1 MIFQKKIIIG
11 SIMSFVATAVG
22 VIAVFFPDLFNM
34 QKKKMETLS
43 LEIRNSKDFEVLDNF
58 LQERMKDKKIFSL
71 NVDLCDGEKLAQ
83 DYLYLYYGGEQ
94 DAAETISNGSDYE
107 HFLNTYDIK
116 RIALVKYKP
125 EEHCDRQSNDRMR
138 ECTKREYYFPER
150 AYNMNFLG
158 TSGNKFNNKC
168 IFKSY
173 SSAGNNNLDHSIKI
187 KGFFI
192 FPNDNEGAY
201 LQDNRT
207 MSESIFLEQI
217 SEKDVMLKD
226 Y

>member
-71 NVDLCDGEKLAQ
+71 NVDLCDGEQLANEKIYFF
-83 DYLYLYYGGEQ
+83 DNNDK
-94 DAAETISNGSDYE
+94 DAMDFVTSDLIFIDSNENDEAKKRVALTKVYPDMLDEGFAEWCGTDISRCPG
-107 HFLNTYDIK
+107 K
-116 RIALVKYKP
+116 K
-125 EEHCDRQSNDRMR
+125 
-138 ECTKREYYFPER
+138 YYFPYK
-150 AYNMNFLG
+150 AYNYIYGVRN
-158 TSGNKFNNKC
+158 SNSFNQQCVWGMSDN
-168 IFKSY
+168 IR
-173 SSAGNNNLDHSIKI
+173 I
-187 KGFFI
+187 KGFFMFPDDESSYQQNQMIEDI
-192 FPNDNEGAY
+192 FFEK
-201 LQDNRT
+201 
-207 MSESIFLEQI
+207 I